1 MSSNNHQTFDK
12 TDEDA
17 VENGQYCKN
26 LSVYLYNS
34 GKSRNAED
42 EIRNKLKSL
51 PKIKAGPGFSQKMT
65 ALFSLELE
73 DEIRRKTYSLQ
84 LRNHKIQLP
93 DLITDLSKEF
103 L

>member
-17 VENGQYCKN
+17 VDSNQYCKN
-26 LSVYLYNS
+26 SSVYYDNN
-34 GKSRNAED
+34 GKNRNADD
-42 EIRNKLKSL
+42 EIRDKLKSL
-51 PKIKAGPGFSQKMT
+51 PKIKAGQGFSQRMT
-65 ALFSLELE
+65 ALFALELE

-84 LRNHKIQLP
+84 LRNHKIHLP

-103 L
+103 M